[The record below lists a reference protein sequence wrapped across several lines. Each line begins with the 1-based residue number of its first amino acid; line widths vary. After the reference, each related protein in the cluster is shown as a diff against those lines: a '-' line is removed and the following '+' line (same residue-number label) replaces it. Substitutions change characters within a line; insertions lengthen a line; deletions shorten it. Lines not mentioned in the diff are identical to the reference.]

1 MEWMMAHPW
10 MTLCLL
16 ILMLDVLGTSITNIC
31 RTIMSCAD
39 KKKEREK

>member
-16 ILMLDVLGTSITNIC
+16 ILMLDVLGTSITNI
-31 RTIMSCAD
+31 
-39 KKKEREK
+39 